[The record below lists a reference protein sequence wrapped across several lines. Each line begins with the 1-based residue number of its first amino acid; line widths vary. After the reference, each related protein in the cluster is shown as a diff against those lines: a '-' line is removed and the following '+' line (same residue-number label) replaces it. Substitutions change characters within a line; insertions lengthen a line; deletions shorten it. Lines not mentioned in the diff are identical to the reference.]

1 MKRVSIAPFA
11 LSLVAS
17 AVLSACGGGGGGGG
31 GSGSS
36 ALAVS
41 AQNALSGIAGQTV
54 VLNGYAQTAGQ
65 SIASASWQQTSGPTA
80 QLTDADCAKATSSTV
95 TAPGASSAAAAKVNY
110 TCPLSVTLPV
120 GGASQQYGFRFT
132 VTDATGNQQS
142 ATATVNAA
150 PAQGQA
156 LSVVAG
162 PNANLYP
169 GQTYK
174 GSCQATGGVYSA
186 GQAPTYQWS
195 ISGPAGVTPPALAA
209 SGASVSL
216 VAPTPA
222 ASQSF
227 QLTCQ
232 VADSLGASATGL
244 ANLTVYGTSALPPL
258 VVNAGDAQVVSTAT
272 PVTLTAAAQT
282 ASGQTTAPVYYFW
295 KQTGGSPVTLA
306 NVNTAHASFVSPGNP
321 PASTSTASTPAPS
334 ILTTLTFTV
343 YASYQPI
350 DPSNLSAI
358 PAAQQGQTTVEVTQ
372 Q

>member
-1 MKRVSIAPFA
+1 MIPMA
-11 LSLVAS
+11 LTLVGS
-17 AVLSACGGGGGGGG
+17 AVLSACGGGGTG
-31 GSGSS
+31 GSGSAVLS
-36 ALAVS
+36 VS
-41 AQNALSGIAGQTV
+41 AQSNISAQAGESLTV
-54 VLNGYAQTAGQ
+54 NGYAQTAGQ
-65 SIASASWQQTSGPTA
+65 VITSGVWQQTAGPTV
-80 QLTDADCAKATSSTV
+80 QLADTDCTSASSNAV
-95 TAPGASSAAAAKVNY
+95 IAGGASSASASMVNY
-110 TCPLSVTLPV
+110 TCPLQVTLPV
-120 GGASQQYGFRFT
+120 GAASQQYGFRFT

-142 ATATVNAA
+142 AAATVNAA
-150 PAQGQA
+150 PAQGQT
-156 LSVVAG
+156 LSAVAG

-174 GSCQATGGVYSA
+174 GACQATGGVYSA
-186 GQAPTYQWS
+186 GQSPTYQWS

-209 SGASVSL
+209 SGPSVSL

-258 VVNAGDAQVVSTAT
+258 VANAGDAQVVSTAT

-282 ASGQTTAPVYYFW
+282 ASGQATAPVYYFW

-306 NVNTAHASFVSPGNP
+306 NVNTANASFVSPGNP
-321 PASTSTASTPAPS
+321 PAPTSTASTPAPS

>member
-1 MKRVSIAPFA
+1 MKRVSVAPFA
-11 LSLVAS
+11 LTLVAS
-17 AVLSACGGGGGGGG
+17 ALLSACGGGGGGGG
-31 GSGSS
+31 AGSS

-41 AQNALSGIAGQTV
+41 AQNALSGVAGRTV

-80 QLTDADCAKATSSTV
+80 QLTNSDCANATSNTV
-95 TAPGASSAAAAKVNY
+95 TAAGASSAAAAKVNY

-142 ATATVNAA
+142 ATATVNAS

-156 LSVVAG
+156 LTAVAG

-174 GSCQATGGVYSA
+174 GSCQTAGGVYSS
-186 GQAPTYQWS
+186 GQSPTYQWS

-216 VAPTPA
+216 VAPPPA

-227 QLTCQ
+227 QLTCR

-244 ANLTVYGTSALPPL
+244 ANLTVYGASALPPL

-272 PVTLTAAAQT
+272 PVTLTAVAQT
-282 ASGQTTAPVYYFW
+282 ASGQATTPVYYFW

-306 NVNTAHASFVSPGNP
+306 NANTANASFVSPGNP
-321 PASTSTASTPAPS
+321 PAPASTASTPAPS

-358 PAAQQGQTTVEVTQ
+358 PAAQQGQTTVEVIQ
-372 Q
+372 R